1 MPANDDFK
9 YNIKKMHRVFLYSVI
24 AFTASTLLM
33 LYRDHNDEWHEYQRI
48 GNIVQAETLNRERG
62 GALGAAEE
70 YGARKKTLEDDIKSL
85 GEELVTQNA
94 EYARLRPEADEL
106 ERLFDLK
113 GREVRSVRAF
123 RDVARANYDL
133 GIRDAVSNDRLNEL
147 KVKFDDLQAKVIG
160 LEKEWEVLETSR
172 DAKLAEL
179 ATVTAAR
186 DALDAELIAHTAE
199 VTRITDA
206 LDQIAPEGLLKWAKR
221 HAMTLPI
228 IDGFNSHQKPVQDWL
243 PDLMIKLGMVSTARF
258 DRCRTCHV
266 GIEKFATGNVPS
278 FPHGTPESEEPLDW
292 VAEGKFPHPYSS
304 HPRPDVY
311 LTATSP
317 HPLNDFGCTIC
328 HDGTG
333 SATSFH
339 NAQHG
344 PNSPVES
351 DEWNEEYGYF
361 YNHFWE
367 YPMLPERLRESACL
381 KCHHQV
387 VELG

>member
-243 PDLMIKLGMVSTARF
+243 PRRS
-258 DRCRTCHV
+258 DREVR
-266 GIEKFATGNVPS
+266 
-278 FPHGTPESEEPLDW
+278 SED
-292 VAEGKFPHPYSS
+292 AAG
-304 HPRPDVY
+304 PRR
-311 LTATSP
+311 
-317 HPLNDFGCTIC
+317 HIG
-328 HDGTG
+328 
-333 SATSFH
+333 
-339 NAQHG
+339 
-344 PNSPVES
+344 ES
-351 DEWNEEYGYF
+351 DCAGG
-361 YNHFWE
+361 
-367 YPMLPERLRESACL
+367 SG
-381 KCHHQV
+381 Q
-387 VELG
+387 